1 MNHASTST
9 ENTLIRLQDLSHFM
23 ESGSLDEIL
32 MQLAEMAAQIV
43 GAKNCSIMLLNDGES
58 DNPRMRV
65 CANYGS
71 LPIAAYKE
79 STGKDEGI
87 AGHVIA
93 TGHSLLIE
101 DISKSP
107 FASKARRANN
117 SGDHSRNSLI
127 CAPVKI
133 GARIIGVVNV
143 NSHKN
148 GQAFSPADVS
158 LLDVIALFIGKSVQ
172 TSQLQNILDSRFAQ
186 LALAQ
191 EVQKNIGSSLGS
203 LLHSPDQIARILAK
217 SFYKE
222 MIRAGFNS
230 GQIVNV
236 ASGIIEQLN
245 GNLKKHS
252 KRAERET
259 VPT

>member
-1 MNHASTST
+1 MNNANPT
-9 ENTLIRLQDLSHFM
+9 ENPLIRLQDLSHFL
-23 ESGSLDEIL
+23 EKGSLDESL

-93 TGHSLLIE
+93 TGRSLLIE

-107 FASKARRANN
+107 FASKARQAN
-117 SGDHSRNSLI
+117 STDHSRNSLI
-127 CAPVKI
+127 CAPIKI
-133 GARIIGVVNV
+133 GTRIIGVVNV
-143 NSHKN
+143 NTHKN
-148 GQAFSPADVS
+148 AGTFSQADVG
-158 LLDVIALFIGKSVQ
+158 LLDIIALFIGKSVQ
-172 TSQLQNILDSRFAQ
+172 TAQLQSILDSRFAQ

-191 EVQKNIGSSLGS
+191 EVQKNIGESLGS
-203 LLHSPDQIARILAK
+203 ILHNPDQVARILAK

-222 MIRAGFNS
+222 MIRSGFNS

-236 ASGIIEQLN
+236 ASGIIDQLS
-245 GNLKKHS
+245 GSLKKHS
-252 KRAERET
+252 KRTEREAI
-259 VPT
+259 PT